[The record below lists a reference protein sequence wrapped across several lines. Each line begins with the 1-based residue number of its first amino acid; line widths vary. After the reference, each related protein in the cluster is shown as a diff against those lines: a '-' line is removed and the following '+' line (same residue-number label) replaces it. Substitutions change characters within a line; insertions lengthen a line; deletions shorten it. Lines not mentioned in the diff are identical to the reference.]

1 MMFKSNCPVATLY
14 HMGPVL
20 TCDADMWADQWQVLV
35 RREINKVFHPSAYC
49 KRTLLT
55 VHLSDLCSLSN
66 AVDLDYDIHLNTR
79 ACFSRH

>member
-1 MMFKSNCPVATLY
+1 MFKSNCPVATLY

-49 KRTLLT
+49 
-55 VHLSDLCSLSN
+55 
-66 AVDLDYDIHLNTR
+66 
-79 ACFSRH
+79 